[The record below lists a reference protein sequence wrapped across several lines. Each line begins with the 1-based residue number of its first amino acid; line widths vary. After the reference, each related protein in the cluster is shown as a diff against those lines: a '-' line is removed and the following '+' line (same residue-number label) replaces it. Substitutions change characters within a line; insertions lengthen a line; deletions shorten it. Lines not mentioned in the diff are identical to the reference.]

1 MKNIM
6 ENETEKKYSVG
17 IDIGGTNIHV
27 ALVDADGKIVRQ
39 GRFATRDYMDVNDFV
54 ARLSG
59 EILDQIQSAGVA
71 EIDRNT
77 GKISDRNCNVIGI
90 GVDAPCV
97 NSKTRCIENPARL
110 PWQGITPL
118 ADMLEASTGLPVW
131 IANDANAAAIGEM
144 VYGCAR
150 GMENFIV
157 ITLGT
162 GVGSGIVVD
171 GHLLNGAHGFAG
183 ELGHMTFGFA
193 ADRHCG
199 CGRNG
204 CLETCC
210 TASGVVETARRM
222 MKSTDTPSVLR
233 DLAEDQLTS
242 KAIGEAF
249 LTGDALAAKVLHF
262 TEDAMGRAFAEFC
275 AFSDPE
281 AIILFGGVADP
292 RELNATHIKEVMDEH
307 MLYLYRDTKVL
318 FSTLP
323 GADAAILGAASLP
336 WQNN

>member
-1 MKNIM
+1 M
-6 ENETEKKYSVG
+6 ENERKKKYSVG
-17 IDIGGTNIHV
+17 VDIGGTNIHV
-27 ALVDADGKIVRQ
+27 ALVDSDGKIVRQ
-39 GRFATRDYMDVNDFV
+39 ERFATRDHMDVNDFV
-54 ARLSG
+54 AHLSSV
-59 EILDQIQSAGVA
+59 ILDQVQSAGVA
-71 EIDRNT
+71 VIDRST
-77 GKISDRNCNVIGI
+77 GKVSGSECNVIGI
-90 GVDAPCV
+90 GVAAPSV

-110 PWQGITPL
+110 PWRGITPL
-118 ADMLEASTGLPVW
+118 AYMLEASTGLPVW
-131 IANDANAAAIGEM
+131 LANDANAATIGEM

-171 GHLLNGAHGFAG
+171 GHLLNGTHGFAG

-204 CLETCC
+204 CMETCC
-210 TASGVVETARRM
+210 NASGVVETARRM
-222 MKSTDTPSVLR
+222 MNSTDTPSVLR
-233 DLAEDQLTS
+233 ELTEEQLTA
-242 KAIGEAF
+242 KAIGEA
-249 LTGDALAAKVLHF
+249 LLAGDELAAKVFHF

-275 AFSDPE
+275 AFCDPE

-292 RELNATHIKEVMDEH
+292 RELNADHIKEVMDEH

-318 FSTLP
+318 FSILP

-336 WQNN
+336 WQNK